1 MGRSNRQAVSGR
13 FPDWASRD
21 AAERGQISTHA
32 GEFARA
38 LDAQVKAY
46 VAFEYTTTPAQGVLD
61 GMPYASKDMFVSRT
75 RKPHGGLAQP
85 LPMESS
91 QQAEVLNLLDRAGAR
106 RIGTTAMTELAYEPS
121 GYNAVHGAPK
131 NPWNFDYV
139 TGGSSSGS
147 AVAVASGSVVFAL
160 GSDTGGS
167 LRIPA
172 HCCGVTSWKPTY
184 GAVPLAGA
192 MPLSPSLDTVG
203 ILARSASDLQEP
215 ARILFAGH
223 AADPIRKVAVVEDVL
238 KLAEAPIANACGNAI
253 EVIDSSGIAL
263 GRTNGVAPIEAIEPH
278 VFTIMQAE
286 AARAHRAL
294 MESGALDATLTKR
307 LRKGIEIDDKTLAA
321 SIAARPQLAADFLA
335 RIFQN
340 AQAIALPVMT
350 TRTPA
355 VRECD
360 PRSPAFNPKTLYQL
374 SRWTR
379 FVNVLGFPVVAI
391 PAGFDDRGLP
401 IALQIVGR
409 PGADHALI
417 ALAAA
422 VQKRS
427 DWHARIPSAVR
438 DLVISSY
445 KGRLA

>member
-1 MGRSNRQAVSGR
+1 VTAR
-13 FPDWASRD
+13 FPDWASLV
-21 AAERGQISTHA
+21 ATERERISAHA
-32 GEFARA
+32 GALART
-38 LDAQVKAY
+38 LDVQLKAY
-46 VAFEYTTTPAQGVLD
+46 VAFEDAVTPAPGVLG
-61 GMPYASKDMFVSRT
+61 GMPYASKDMFVSTT

-85 LPMESS
+85 LPMELP
-91 QQAEVLNLLDRAGAR
+91 QQAAVLDLLDKAGAR

-147 AVAVASGSVVFAL
+147 AVAVASGSAVFAL

-184 GAVPLAGA
+184 GVVPAAGA
-192 MPLSPSLDTVG
+192 MPLSPTLDTIG
-203 ILARSASDLQEP
+203 LLARGAADLQEP
-215 ARILFAGH
+215 ARTLYPARQ
-223 AADPIRKVAVVEDVL
+223 ADTIRTVAVIEDVL
-238 KLAEAPIANACGNAI
+238 DLAEAPVGVACGNAI
-253 EVIDSSGIAL
+253 EAIGGCGIAL
-263 GRTNGVAPIEAIEPH
+263 GRTKGVAAIEALDLH
-278 VFTIMQAE
+278 VFTVMQAE

-294 MESGALDATLTKR
+294 IESGALDATLTKR
-307 LRKGIEIDDKTLAA
+307 LRKGLEIDEAALNA
-321 SIAARPQLAADFLA
+321 SIAARPQLVADFLV
-335 RIFQN
+335 RIFQD
-340 AQAIALPVMT
+340 AQAIALPVLT

-360 PRSPAFNPKTLYQL
+360 PGAPSFNAKILYQL

-379 FVNVLGFPVVAI
+379 FVNMLGFPAVAI

-401 IALQIVGR
+401 VALQIVGK
-409 PGADHALI
+409 PGVDHGLI
-417 ALAAA
+417 ALAIA

-427 DWHARIPSAVR
+427 DWHARIPAAIR
-438 DLVISSY
+438 EQVISSY
-445 KGRLA
+445 KGHLA